1 MKIHKIIIKLLL
13 LGYLFFS
20 WQYLYAQIDSNEK
33 SDQIRLNLLLKKT
46 SQYCRKLDNAA
57 FFYVCHEEVT
67 EKIHHSL
74 FLDQE
79 EIGKLGRL
87 DDYRVGTEKN
97 KYLYEY
103 QLIRKK
109 GKTEEKRTLLER
121 NGRKVLKK
129 DAKLETLNFYFRNIL
144 FGPVTLLGEQRQ
156 HFYDYKLHEG
166 EIHKGESTFVIE
178 AMPKSHLKQ
187 HHPYG
192 RIWIR
197 KSDFAILKIEWDYRS
212 ISSPHIIEKRAKNFK
227 AEPHITLI
235 SEFDIEKN
243 GIRFPNRFIFEE
255 VYIKGQKK
263 KIVKSETTIIYKDY
277 RFFTVEVEIK
287 HK

>member
-1 MKIHKIIIKLLL
+1 L
-13 LGYLFFS
+13 LGYLFFFL
-20 WQYLYAQIDSNEK
+20 QYLYAQIDSNEK
-33 SDQIRLNLLLKKT
+33 NDQIRLNLLLKKT
-46 SQYCRKLDNAA
+46 SQYCRRLDNAA
-57 FFYVCHEEVT
+57 FFYVCHEEIT

-79 EIGKLGRL
+79 TIGRLGRL
-87 DDYRVGTEKN
+87 DEYRVGTEKN

-109 GKTEEKRTLLER
+109 GKIEEKRTLLER

-129 DAKLETLNFYFRNIL
+129 DATLVTLNFYFGNIL

-156 HFYDYKLHEG
+156 HFYDYKLLED

-178 AMPKSHLKQ
+178 AVAKPHLKQ

-192 RIWIR
+192 RIWMR

-212 ISSPHIIEKRAKNFK
+212 IRSSHVIEKRAKNFN
-227 AEPHITLI
+227 AEPHIILT
-235 SEFDIEKN
+235 SEFDVEKN
-243 GIRFPNRFIFEE
+243 GIRFPNQVIFEE
-255 VYIKGQKK
+255 AYIKGQKR
-263 KIVKSETTIIYKDY
+263 KIVKSETAIIYKDY
-277 RFFTVEVEIK
+277 RFFTVEVDIGYK
-287 HK
+287 